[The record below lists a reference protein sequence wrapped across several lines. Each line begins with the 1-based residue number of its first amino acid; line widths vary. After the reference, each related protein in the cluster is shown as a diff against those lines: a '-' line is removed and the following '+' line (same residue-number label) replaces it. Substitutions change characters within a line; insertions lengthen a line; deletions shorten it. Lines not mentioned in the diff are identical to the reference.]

1 MPRLGGDFDR
11 NVFINCP
18 FDADFRPILEA
29 ILFCLIDSGFE
40 PRIASERLDSGEV
53 RLDKI
58 EQMIRESRYSI
69 HDLSRLQAGKKGEYA
84 RLNMPFELGLDYGLA
99 QGGRGRLRDKRLL
112 VIAQDPYK
120 YQAALSDIAGW
131 DIGTHRGEFD
141 QAIRQVRNWLAATEG
156 SIPAASQIVGNYFGF
171 QEWDYERLLARGWD
185 DLDIQERPTPEL
197 LDSMREWIV
206 AGRPMTF

>member
-1 MPRLGGDFDR
+1 MSKKATSRDER
-11 NVFINCP
+11 VFLNLP
-18 FDADFRPILEA
+18 FDESYEPVLVASVSALAALGLRARSVLEVAADGA
-29 ILFCLIDSGFE
+29 H
-40 PRIASERLDSGEV
+40 RLD
-53 RLDKI
+53 RLLGII
-58 EQMIRESRYSI
+58 EDCGASL
-69 HDLSRLQAGKKGEYA
+69 HDLSWVALDDGKYP
-84 RLNMPFELGLDYGLA
+84 RFNMPFELGLDYGLA

-156 SIPAASQIVGNYFGF
+156 SILAASQIVGNYFGF

>member
-1 MPRLGGDFDR
+1 MPRLGGGFDR

-18 FDADFRPILEA
+18 FDDDFRPILEA

-99 QGGRGRLRDKRLL
+99 HGGRGRLRDKRLL

-120 YQAALSDIAGW
+120 YQAALSDIAG
-131 DIGTHRGEFD
+131 
-141 QAIRQVRNWLAATEG
+141 
-156 SIPAASQIVGNYFGF
+156 
-171 QEWDYERLLARGWD
+171 
-185 DLDIQERPTPEL
+185 
-197 LDSMREWIV
+197 
-206 AGRPMTF
+206 